1 MDAELRKRFDRKPQT
16 IIGMNG
22 HDPIAAGAGDG
33 QDRGV
38 GRDLIQRD

>member
-16 IIGMNG
+16 IIGMVTILSQREQATARN
-22 HDPIAAGAGDG
+22 
-33 QDRGV
+33 RGV